1 MTGKSAFYLPV
12 LLVFIAM
19 EVIFAFSAFGF
30 ITIPPI
36 SITFLPALV
45 LAGAFVLGPLAGA
58 ILGGIFGLASIW
70 KASVSAVAHAD
81 QIFSPFISGNP
92 LASLILSLGV
102 RVLFGFVAGCLF
114 FCRKNIQKKYIPIYL
129 IIVTVITNMF
139 HSFMVYFCIQE
150 FFPETGISITYG
162 VSRITS
168 LASFFNYIIYVII
181 ILKINDLLKS
191 KFIKNKLSD
200 LNFARIFIKSKYFMW
215 INIFFSI
222 MLLILFFGV
231 WYHLYGR
238 MSSILFHS
246 GFILTDDIRYKFLHI
261 GLQFLVTLFALLLIT
276 MIISIII
283 ENHFIKLSF
292 YAKRDTMTLLLNK
305 NTFIQ
310 YVNNALSDNGAS
322 SYLLILDIDDFKLIN
337 DTYGHPVGDNVLIRL
352 AEILNTTFSGC
363 ETIGR
368 LGGDE
373 FSVFVEN
380 VSQKKIE
387 SLANIACG
395 KIARADIPG
404 VPSVS
409 CSIGVTSCSDK
420 RSFTEA
426 YRKADEALYAAKH
439 LGKNRYFF
447 L

>member
-1 MTGKSAFYLPV
+1 
-12 LLVFIAM
+12 
-19 EVIFAFSAFGF
+19 
-30 ITIPPI
+30 
-36 SITFLPALV
+36 
-45 LAGAFVLGPLAGA
+45 
-58 ILGGIFGLASIW
+58 
-70 KASVSAVAHAD
+70 
-81 QIFSPFISGNP
+81 
-92 LASLILSLGV
+92 
-102 RVLFGFVAGCLF
+102 
-114 FCRKNIQKKYIPIYL
+114 
-129 IIVTVITNMF
+129 
-139 HSFMVYFCIQE
+139 MVYFCIQE
-150 FFPETGISITYG
+150 FFSETGISITYG

-168 LASFFNYIIYVII
+168 LVSFFNYIIYVII

-200 LNFARIFIKSKYFMW
+200 LNFARIFMKSKYFMW

-231 WYHLYGR
+231 RYHLYGR

-380 VSQKKIE
+380 VSQKKLRVWQI
-387 SLANIACG
+387 SLAG
-395 KIARADIPG
+395 R
-404 VPSVS
+404 
-409 CSIGVTSCSDK
+409 
-420 RSFTEA
+420 
-426 YRKADEALYAAKH
+426 
-439 LGKNRYFF
+439 
-447 L
+447 

>member
-168 LASFFNYIIYVII
+168 LASFFNYIIYVNDEQIKDMDSN
-181 ILKINDLLKS
+181 LKEKAVFLPNYPEATIYMPITKNDNKKVRVNYIGSLRDYESLDTLS
-191 KFIKNKLSD
+191 KIGLEHD
-200 LNFARIFIKSKYFMW
+200 DIEV
-215 INIFFSI
+215 
-222 MLLILFFGV
+222 G
-231 WYHLYGR
+231 LYGTGICFDKLNKKYCDT
-238 MSSILFHS
+238 SIKIYGKYNGIKDSGKIYRNTDILYCSYNPEVKNWKNAYPVKLFEAIITHTPIIVS
-246 GFILTDDIRYKFLHI
+246 ENTEVSNFVKANAI
-261 GLQFLVTLFALLLIT
+261 GEPIQYGNKN
-276 MIISIII
+276 SIINAI
-283 ENHFIKLSF
+283 NKIKIHYDEYVENIKKIADDYKWEKIVKNLDRIYDIKLF
-292 YAKRDTMTLLLNK
+292 K
-305 NTFIQ
+305 Q
-310 YVNNALSDNGAS
+310 Y
-322 SYLLILDIDDFKLIN
+322 
-337 DTYGHPVGDNVLIRL
+337 
-352 AEILNTTFSGC
+352 
-363 ETIGR
+363 
-368 LGGDE
+368 
-373 FSVFVEN
+373 
-380 VSQKKIE
+380 
-387 SLANIACG
+387 
-395 KIARADIPG
+395 
-404 VPSVS
+404 
-409 CSIGVTSCSDK
+409 
-420 RSFTEA
+420 
-426 YRKADEALYAAKH
+426 
-439 LGKNRYFF
+439 
-447 L
+447 

>member
-1 MTGKSAFYLPV
+1 
-12 LLVFIAM
+12 
-19 EVIFAFSAFGF
+19 
-30 ITIPPI
+30 
-36 SITFLPALV
+36 
-45 LAGAFVLGPLAGA
+45 
-58 ILGGIFGLASIW
+58 
-70 KASVSAVAHAD
+70 
-81 QIFSPFISGNP
+81 
-92 LASLILSLGV
+92 
-102 RVLFGFVAGCLF
+102 
-114 FCRKNIQKKYIPIYL
+114 
-129 IIVTVITNMF
+129 
-139 HSFMVYFCIQE
+139 
-150 FFPETGISITYG
+150 
-162 VSRITS
+162 
-168 LASFFNYIIYVII
+168 
-181 ILKINDLLKS
+181 
-191 KFIKNKLSD
+191 
-200 LNFARIFIKSKYFMW
+200 
-215 INIFFSI
+215 
-222 MLLILFFGV
+222 
-231 WYHLYGR
+231 
-238 MSSILFHS
+238 
-246 GFILTDDIRYKFLHI
+246 
-261 GLQFLVTLFALLLIT
+261 
-276 MIISIII
+276 
-283 ENHFIKLSF
+283 
-292 YAKRDTMTLLLNK
+292 MTLLLNK